1 METTSKSLAETTIKM
16 LGDRWKVQIIEC
28 LMDGTKRFGE
38 LKRELGDITQ
48 KVLTSNLRML
58 EENGILVRHVYAQI
72 PPRVDYTLTNLGY
85 NLRPVID
92 SMVAWAEE
100 YRSTLVEE
108 FNQTIEVGKAKIETG
123 RQQLGNTLEN
133 TKQEL
138 SNKFESGKNKLET
151 KINTLKEQILKS
163 GE

>member
-1 METTSKSLAETTIKM
+1 MEQSPQNLAETTIKM
-16 LGDRWKVQIIEC
+16 LGDRWKMRIIEC

-58 EENGILVRHVYAQI
+58 EENGILIRQVYAQI

-100 YRSTLVEE
+100 YREALLKE
-108 FNQTIEVGKAKIETG
+108 FNQRLEQGKAKLSESRALLGSKIEQG
-123 RQQLGNTLEN
+123 KIKLEN
-133 TKQEL
+133 
-138 SNKFESGKNKLET
+138 
-151 KINTLKEQILKS
+151 KINKIKES
-163 GE
+163 F

>member
-1 METTSKSLAETTIKM
+1 METSVKSLAETTIRM

-58 EENGILVRHVYAQI
+58 EENGILVRHVYAEV

-85 NLRPVID
+85 DLRPVID
-92 SMVAWAEE
+92 SMVAWAET
-100 YRSTLVEE
+100 YRETLVKE
-108 FNQTIEVGKAKIETG
+108 FNQKVELGKAKIEQH
-123 RQQLGNTLEN
+123 RAN
-133 TKQEL
+133 
-138 SNKFESGKNKLET
+138 LET
-151 KINTLKEQILKS
+151 AMEIGKAKLDSTINQIKNTFQ
-163 GE
+163 

>member
-1 METTSKSLAETTIKM
+1 MEATAKSLAETTIKM

-100 YRSTLVEE
+100 YRETIVQE
-108 FNQTIEVGKAKIETG
+108 FNQKVELGRAKLEQGRANFEVAIGQGRAKLEQSKAKIDDTIN
-123 RQQLGNTLEN
+123 QLRR
-133 TKQEL
+133 
-138 SNKFESGKNKLET
+138 SF
-151 KINTLKEQILKS
+151 
-163 GE
+163 

>member
-1 METTSKSLAETTIKM
+1 METSAKSLAETTIRM

-58 EENGILVRHVYAQI
+58 EENGILVRHVYAEI

-85 NLRPVID
+85 DLRPVID
-92 SMVAWAEE
+92 SMVAWAEM
-100 YRSTLVEE
+100 YRETIINE
-108 FNQTIEVGKAKIETG
+108 FNQKVEQGKAKIEQH
-123 RQQLGNTLEN
+123 RAN
-133 TKQEL
+133 
-138 SNKFESGKNKLET
+138 LET
-151 KINTLKEQILKS
+151 AIEQGKAKLDSTINQIKNTFQ
-163 GE
+163 

>member
-1 METTSKSLAETTIKM
+1 MQNVSARNLAETTIKM

-100 YRSTLVEE
+100 YRESLINE
-108 FNQTIEVGKAKIETG
+108 FNQKIEEGKAKITES
-123 RQQLGNTLEN
+123 RAQLEN
-133 TKQEL
+133 AFVQGRTLLGSTIEQGKARIE
-138 SNKFESGKNKLET
+138 NKIKEIKN
-151 KINTLKEQILKS
+151 NF
-163 GE
+163 

>member
-1 METTSKSLAETTIKM
+1 MLETPKSLAEMTIKM

-38 LKRELGDITQ
+38 LKKELGDITQ

-72 PPRVDYTLTNLGY
+72 PPRVDYTLTGLGY
-85 NLRPVID
+85 NLKPVLD

-100 YRSTLVEE
+100 YRETLLAE
-108 FNQTIEVGKAKIETG
+108 FNNKLEQGKS
-123 RQQLGNTLEN
+123 TLEN
-133 TKQEL
+133 
-138 SNKFESGKNKLET
+138 
-151 KINTLKEQILKS
+151 KINQLKS
-163 GE
+163 NF

>member
-1 METTSKSLAETTIKM
+1 MDTATQTLAETTIKM

-38 LKRELGDITQ
+38 LKRELGSITQ

-100 YRSTLVEE
+100 YRDALVNE
-108 FNQTIEVGKAKIETG
+108 FNQKLSEGKEKIEQT
-123 RQQLGNTLEN
+123 RTQLSNTLA
-133 TKQEL
+133 
-138 SNKFESGKNKLET
+138 ESRTKLEN
-151 KINTLKEQILKS
+151 KIKELKS
-163 GE
+163 NF